1 MVEESDKKPKR
12 GRGRP
17 VGYRMPERVR
27 ERIRTGV
34 LVTRL
39 TQHVEGKVDMRQTQV
54 TAALGLLKKVLPDLS
69 STDLTSG
76 GEALSINVVKFG
88 DD

>member
-1 MVEESDKKPKR
+1 
-12 GRGRP
+12 
-17 VGYRMPERVR
+17 MPERVR

-76 GEALSINVVKFG
+76 GEALSINMVKFG